1 MTAIPLHSKVQKA
14 YQDHGVEWIFNNL
27 LNWNPASQSS
37 RIIVGGKSC
46 TVEVVR
52 ELSGF
57 KLLKVTP
64 ESSLSGQ

>member
-1 MTAIPLHSKVQKA
+1 MNSRPLANEIQNAFTSQ
-14 YQDHGVEWIFNNL
+14 GIEWIFNNL